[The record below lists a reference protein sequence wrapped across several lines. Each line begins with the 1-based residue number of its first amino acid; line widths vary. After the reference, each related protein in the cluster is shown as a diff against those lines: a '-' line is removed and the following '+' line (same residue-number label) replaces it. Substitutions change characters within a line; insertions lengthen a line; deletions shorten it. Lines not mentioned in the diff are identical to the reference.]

1 MELCLIALAILTALT
16 ALCLL
21 CKVLLMRKAA
31 REITQELEDRLT
43 GESNTLIGISS
54 RDGAMR
60 LLAGSLNTQLR
71 RLRAER
77 QRFKQGDREVKEAI
91 TAVAHDLRTP
101 LTAIGGYLSLL
112 KREALSPDARRYV
125 AAIEGRVEAMEQ
137 LAQELFRYS
146 VVTTA
151 RELKPERVDLRRAL
165 EESLVSFYAAISE
178 RGIEPEIALPAR
190 AVERMLDAEA
200 LSRVLSNIL
209 NNAVKYSD
217 GDLRVSLDGDG
228 TMLFCNRAAQLSGV
242 DVGRLFDRFY
252 TVETGRGAT
261 GLGLSIARQLTE
273 RMGGA
278 IRADYADGALRI
290 EVCFPEQREEEPGM

>member
-1 MELCLIALAILTALT
+1 MVRCLVIAVILLALGAV
-16 ALCLL
+16 CLL
-21 CKVLLMRKAA
+21 GKVLLMRKAA
-31 REITQELEDRLT
+31 REIAEGLRERMEQE
-43 GESNTLIGISS
+43 GNALIGISS

-60 LLAGSLNTQLR
+60 ALADALNGQLR
-71 RLRAER
+71 LLRAER
-77 QRFKQGDREVKEAI
+77 QRFQRGDRELKEAI

-112 KREALSPDARRYV
+112 EGEPVSPDTRRYV
-125 AAIEGRVEAMEQ
+125 DAIRGRVDAMGQ
-137 LAQELFRYS
+137 LAEELFRYS

-151 RELKPERVDLRRAL
+151 RELRPEAVDLRRAL
-165 EESLVSFYAAISE
+165 EESLVSFFAAIE
-178 RGIEPEIALPAR
+178 ARGIAPRIELPQEAVVRSLDPEAIA
-190 AVERMLDAEA
+190 
-200 LSRVLSNIL
+200 RVLSNIL

-217 GDLRVSLDGDG
+217 GDLLVTLDAEG
-228 TMLFCNRAAQLSGV
+228 TMRFANRAGKLSGV

-278 IRADYADGALRI
+278 IGATYEDGVLCI
-290 EVCFPEQREEEPGM
+290 EVRFAK

>member
-1 MELCLIALAILTALT
+1 MELCLIALAGLTTLA
-16 ALCLL
+16 AACLL

-31 REITQELEDRLT
+31 REIVRELEDRLS

-60 LLAGSLNTQLR
+60 HLAGSLNGQLR

-77 QRFKQGDREVKEAI
+77 QRFQRGDREVKEAI

-112 KREALSPDARRYV
+112 KREALSPDARRY
-125 AAIEGRVEAMEQ
+125 ADAIEGRVGAMEQ
-137 LAQELFRYS
+137 LAEELFRYS

-151 RELKPERVDLRRAL
+151 RELVPERVDLRRAL
-165 EESLVSFYAAISE
+165 EESLVSFYAAISA
-178 RGIEPEIALPAR
+178 RGIEPRIALPEC
-190 AVERMLDAEA
+190 AVERMLDARA

-217 GDLRVSLDGDG
+217 GDLQVSLEADG
-228 TMLFCNRAAQLSGV
+228 TMCFCNRAAGLCGV

-278 IRADYADGALRI
+278 IRADYADGVLRI
-290 EVCFPEQREEEPGM
+290 EVCFPQK